1 MGLTNDLF
9 PQWLLWLTAVLFAGI
24 LLRAVRQTDW
34 QRLRSQP
41 RVQHCLFGAAVV
53 LGFLWQLRA
62 GLSPG
67 LSIHIFGMT
76 AVTLMLGWPLAVF
89 SGLMALV
96 IVVITGR
103 EPLSLFAVNG
113 LITVMVPA
121 LVTHGIMRWERWVN
135 FRNFFAYIFFCGFF
149 GAGISVA
156 AAGLTMV
163 ALLWMT
169 GVYDWYHLVHD
180 YLRYLPLFIL
190 PEGFVNGTVVTGLM
204 VFHPELLATLDERRY
219 REGPPR
225 Q

>member
-1 MGLTNDLF
+1 MGLTNNLF
-9 PQWLLWLTAVLFAGI
+9 PGWLLAISGLMFAVI
-24 LLRAVRQTDW
+24 LIRAVRQTDW
-34 QRLRSQP
+34 KALRANQRL
-41 RVQHCLFGAAVV
+41 QHSLFGAAVA
-53 LGFLWQLRA
+53 LGFLWRLRA

-76 AVTLMLGWPLAVF
+76 AVTLMLGWRLAIF
-89 SGLMALV
+89 SGLLALV

-103 EPLSLFAVNG
+103 EPLALFAVNG

-121 LVTHGIMRWERWVN
+121 LVTHAIVRWERWMN

-149 GAGISVA
+149 GAGASVA

-163 ALLWMT
+163 LLLWMT

-204 VFHPELLATLDERRY
+204 VFHPEMLTTLDERRY
-219 REGPPR
+219 R
-225 Q
+225 